1 MSWQP
6 SVCPRLCGCGPVLCL
21 SLSTCLPAGMADA
34 DDGELTE
41 SNALAR
47 EAYREKQAA
56 LREKIAE
63 AKRARERLQDLSKG
77 LVELKHEKFRAFMD
91 VSAAALPTAFWRH
104 IHKRTLRECWGRVQT
119 SDDAVIDEERMN
131 YPEEFF
137 IVMGNLRDRTGCAA
151 SCVCAP
157 GLLDIGRFGLGIFW
171 LCLLTNTVGG
181 WRRKIDW
188 EAFKAYYRGHRDMQA

>member
-1 MSWQP
+1 MAAALDLSNIFTYFFTFFTFP
-6 SVCPRLCGCGPVLCL
+6 FNIIHFIICL

-63 AKRARERLQDLSKG
+63 AKRARERLQDLSKR

-91 VSAAALPTAFWRH
+91 VSAAALPLHFGA
-104 IHKRTLRECWGRVQT
+104 T
-119 SDDAVIDEERMN
+119 STYAR
-131 YPEEFF
+131 
-137 IVMGNLRDRTGCAA
+137 
-151 SCVCAP
+151 
-157 GLLDIGRFGLGIFW
+157 
-171 LCLLTNTVGG
+171 
-181 WRRKIDW
+181 
-188 EAFKAYYRGHRDMQA
+188 

>member
-1 MSWQP
+1 
-6 SVCPRLCGCGPVLCL
+6 
-21 SLSTCLPAGMADA
+21 MADA

-77 LVELKHEKFRAFMD
+77 LVELKHEKFRKFMD

-104 IHKRTLRECWGRVQT
+104 IHKRTLRECWGRVQA

-137 IVMGNLRDRTGCAA
+137 VVMGNLRDRTGCAA
-151 SCVCAP
+151 FCVVHQAFWTLVSLRPGHLICLALFADKHGGRRAQEDRLGGFQSVLPRPRPGYASVKLPTQAP
-157 GLLDIGRFGLGIFW
+157 IGF
-171 LCLLTNTVGG
+171 
-181 WRRKIDW
+181 
-188 EAFKAYYRGHRDMQA
+188 QA